1 MEPAL
6 PTLPR
11 SILAHKGTAVCAIAL
26 DTKGPEIR
34 TGTMKNGVDSVSVEA
49 GSTVE
54 VTTDPAYKSQCTA
67 THIYVDY
74 EDLCETVTPGMTIFI
89 APHRSIWKPKLSY
102 SSPAASGPGG
112 FAKVKV

>member
-89 APHRSIWKPKLSY
+89 GEGEQPCESAMLGAAHHLHR
-102 SSPAASGPGG
+102 
-112 FAKVKV
+112 